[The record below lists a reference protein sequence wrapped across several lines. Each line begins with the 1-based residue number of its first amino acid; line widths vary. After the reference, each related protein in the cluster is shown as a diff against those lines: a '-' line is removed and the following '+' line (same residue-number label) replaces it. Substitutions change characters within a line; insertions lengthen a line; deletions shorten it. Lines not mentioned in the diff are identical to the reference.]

1 MDHSVKMDEEPRV
14 DTSPMIPGP
23 EAGEDEVVPVETS
36 DTSSSGGKEAATKRL
51 DRRVAF
57 LAELLKRETMKL
69 D

>member
-14 DTSPMIPGP
+14 DKSIIITEPD
-23 EAGEDEVVPVETS
+23 AGEDEVVPVES
-36 DTSSSGGKEAATKRL
+36 DTSSSGSKEAAAKRL
-51 DRRVAF
+51 DRRVAL